1 MVELWLQ
8 SNITNEWIAVDVDT
22 SLSISLNKS
31 FEEIE
36 DFTTIKSNYTKTFTI
51 PQTKRNNDFFK
62 SCFMVNSS
70 NFQDAIVV
78 NAVVKYGGSDV
89 FNGQLRLNKIV
100 NQEEGGI
107 YEVFMTETL
116 PDLSIQLGEIKL
128 TELDFTDLT
137 HELTYDTLVSTWSY
151 SGGSYENYTGLT
163 GTILYPLGFYGYD
176 NTQYYSEFI
185 SGSSGFTDSGNPLA
199 VEQFA
204 PWVNVKYLIDQMFNR
219 IGFTYESDFFNTE
232 YFLGLFGLAKGND
245 LMGVRTATG
254 NTENQNVFRAEDNR
268 TYIDFAEGNYDTN
281 YFKGFILRNELNDPL
296 NIFSPSIS
304 FQNRGHFFTTAVSG
318 VYKFKFG
325 FTASVRYSYLPAT
338 YLNIAVKDVDDGTI
352 YTQVQGLAIFNLSS
366 PTSYGDFYLNANI
379 PAGRRVAMFYSR
391 QSTGGDPDAELY
403 FQSAYWELWTS
414 PILLAANNVLL
425 QDNLPKQ
432 TSCLDFFKGIIQH
445 FNLVV
450 IPTGEKSVLIETWND
465 YFSSGRVLDWS
476 QKLDIS
482 SSYSLEPTNT
492 LQKEYILEFKDS
504 DDALCF
510 LNKQN
515 QNQQFGTYRYID
527 TAPFHTGIITHTSVF
542 EPLPISTFDDET
554 ESNILIPHIYTLN
567 KGGESPENIHTPVGS
582 EIRLGWYMGLMDAT
596 ITGSPVNIYILS
608 GNTPVGHSTYPAI
621 SHLSS
626 YEYSISTFSDL
637 NYGNQYDFWQRPN
650 NSYVGY
656 TFHDVFH
663 DFWEGRFSQLYEPDV
678 KIFEGSFKL
687 TPEEIKDIQFN
698 DKVYFQEAYWRL
710 YEMTD
715 ADITD
720 LSLTK
725 CKFIK
730 LPYDLV
736 PNDLIPPTYQQ
747 AVAPITP
754 IPTGTTYSHLFYQDV
769 NITSLCDETAFIY
782 QYYSNC
788 STLSAGCSLWQDNPP
803 TAFVSEGTLL
813 KELGGNTIYQVIEY
827 GILTN
832 LTSC

>member
-8 SNITNEWIAVDVDT
+8 SNITNDWVSVDVDI

-31 FEEIE
+31 FEEIQ
-36 DFTTIKSNYTKTFTI
+36 DFTTRKSNYTKTFTI

-78 NAVVKYGGSDV
+78 NGVVKYGGADV
-89 FNGQLRLNKIV
+89 FNGQLRLNKII
-100 NQEEGGI
+100 NESEGGT

-116 PDLSIQLGEIKL
+116 PELSISLGEVKL
-128 TELDFTDLT
+128 TELDFSGLT
-137 HELTYDTLVSTWSY
+137 HELNYDTIVSTWSY
-151 SGGSYENYTGLT
+151 TGGSYSNYTGIT
-163 GTILYPLGFYGYD
+163 GTLLYPLGFYGYD

-185 SGSSGFTDSGNPLA
+185 SGASGFTNSAYPLA

-204 PWVNVKYLIDQMFNR
+204 LWVNAKYLLDQMFNK
-219 IGFTYESDFFNTE
+219 IGFTYESDFFNSD
-232 YFLGLFGLAKGND
+232 YFTGLFVLAKNND

-254 NTENQNVFRAEDNR
+254 NTDNINVFRAEDNK
-268 TYIDFAEGNYDTN
+268 TYIDLPDGNYNTN

-318 VYKFKFG
+318 EYKFKFG

-352 YTQVQGLAIFNLSS
+352 YTQVQGLPIFNLSS
-366 PTSYGDFYLNANI
+366 PTSYGDFYLNATI
-379 PAGRRVAMFYSR
+379 PAGRRVAMYYSR
-391 QSTGGDPDAELY
+391 QDTGGDPDAELY

-432 TSCLDFFKGIIQH
+432 TSCLDYFKGLIQH

-450 IPTGEKSVLIETWND
+450 IPTGSNSVFVETWND
-465 YFSSGRVLDWS
+465 YFSSGRVLEWS

-482 SSYSLEPTNT
+482 SPYSLEPTNT

-510 LNKQN
+510 LNKQS

-527 TAPFHTGIITHTSVF
+527 TAPFHTGIITQTSVF
-542 EPLPISTFDDET
+542 EPLPISTFDNQT

-567 KGGESPENIHTPVGS
+567 KGGESPENIHTPLGS
-582 EIRLGWYMGLMDAT
+582 EMRLGWYLGMLDAS
-596 ITGSPVNIYILS
+596 INEIPVNIYILS
-608 GNTPVGHSTYPAI
+608 GNSPMAHSTYPAV

-626 YEYSISTFSDL
+626 YEYSASTFSDL
-637 NYGNQYDFWQRPN
+637 NYGNQYDFWQKPN

-663 DFWEGRFSQLYEPDV
+663 DFWDGRFAQLYEPDV

-730 LPYDLV
+730 LPYDLI
-736 PNDLIPPTYQQ
+736 PNELIPPTYEQS
-747 AVAPITP
+747 VAPIVP
-754 IPTGTTYSHLFYQDV
+754 IPTGTTYPHLFYQDV
-769 NITSLCDETAFIY
+769 NITNLCGEVALIN
-782 QYYSNC
+782 QYWSNC
-788 STLSAGCSLWQDNPP
+788 SVISAGCSLWTDN
-803 TAFVSEGTLL
+803 TSTTFVSEGTLL
-813 KELGGNTIYQVIEY
+813 KQSGSNTIYQVIEY